1 MLAKQKNPGPGDE
14 HCVTLAVCNPNAVH
28 GKIKQL
34 VSLNADVICVSET
47 SATSVIQKEASTEL
61 SKLGF
66 KSFWSEPVAPK
77 KATLDNRPSF
87 RGEAVGAAV
96 FSSVPARQFRGDI
109 PVVLKESQRFSA
121 CIIRLGSFEILV
133 IALYGFANRHREVKR
148 PNDLLLAS
156 IIPLICSTG
165 LPFLVC
171 GDLMNRFTSCRP
183 IDFSKT
189 WERWKPFSGTKPRR
203 VGTFHLPVQDPLGM
217 TQPYASLWRRFSHGR
232 AGSFR

>member
-171 GDLMNRFTSCRP
+171 GDLMNRFTSCRHRFFK
-183 IDFSKT
+183 DMGAVEAFQWYKT
-189 WERWKPFSGTKPRR
+189 QAGRD
-203 VGTFHLPVQDPLGM
+203 LPP
-217 TQPYASLWRRFSHGR
+217 TC
-232 AGSFR
+232 AGSTRNDSALCIPLAQIFSWTCR

>member
-96 FSSVPARQFRGDI
+96 CSSVPARQFRGDI
-109 PVVLKESQRFSA
+109 PVVLKESQGFSA

-156 IIPLICSTG
+156 IIPLICSTD

-171 GDLMNRFTSCRP
+171 GDFNEPVHKLPAYRFFRHG
-183 IDFSKT
+183 
-189 WERWKPFSGTKPRR
+189 SGGSLS
-203 VGTFHLPVQDPLGM
+203 VVQNPDG
-217 TQPYASLWRRFSHGR
+217 
-232 AGSFR
+232 